1 VRALQIAGIKAHMIS
16 ADKSVTFKS
25 RSEPV
30 HSNQFILRKGLVRLC
45 QKKSMHVQPDAVV
58 LMLQT
63 AVL

>member
-1 VRALQIAGIKAHMIS
+1 MIS